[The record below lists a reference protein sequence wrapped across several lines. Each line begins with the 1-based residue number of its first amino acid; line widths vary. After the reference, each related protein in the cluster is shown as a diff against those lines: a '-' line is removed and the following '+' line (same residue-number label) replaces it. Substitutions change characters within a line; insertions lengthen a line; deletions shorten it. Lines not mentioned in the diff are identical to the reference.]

1 MIEPR
6 FAPGDRVHVD
16 TRLAERH
23 CRTPFYLR
31 GRTGVV
37 EAVHGRF
44 RDPDRLAFH
53 RPGLPKHYLYRVR
66 FDQVSVWGE
75 AAENSADVVVADLFE
90 HWLTKASPGE
100 TAHAK

>member
-16 TRLAERH
+16 TRPADRH

-44 RDPDRLAFH
+44 RDPDKLAFH
-53 RPGLPKHYLYRVR
+53 RPGLPMRFLYRVR
-66 FDQVSVWGE
+66 FDQPSVWGE
-75 AAENSADVVVADLFE
+75 AAENSSDAVVADLFE
-90 HWLTKASPGE
+90 HWLTRE
-100 TAHAK
+100 TRREAADAQ